1 MYRIHST
8 ILTRN
13 VRPFLFRIDSIAQ
26 FASVANVHYPHVYQR
41 FLDGVKLL
49 DFDLGW
55 MLSAS
60 CVVDIDFHDRLLF
73 VTLGP
78 IIALALLGLTYKIAV
93 GKNRRSQRAV
103 QNVKIKHLS
112 AVLLITFL
120 VYAYVS
126 SVLFQMFSCE
136 YLEDGKLYLRAD
148 YRIECD
154 SVKHKNLQVYAGF
167 MVMIYTVGIP
177 IFYAT
182 LLFKDRDVMNS
193 SETRPNNCSGIVPT
207 SSLWKPYKPS
217 VFYFEVIE
225 CIRRVVLAGVVV
237 FFNPNTTSQIA
248 VTLTLAFIFVV
259 ISESLDPYVSKWDTW
274 LSRIGHVVVFASVYV
289 ALLLRVDV
297 STKRHG
303 SQHTFEVILMLLNA
317 GMIAAIVIEALLMAC
332 ALEFWSRR
340 GQEDDIEPKSY
351 PRFRPMKWA
360 RGRIAPVEEDI
371 VEM

>member
-1 MYRIHST
+1 MYCIHST

-26 FASVANVHYPHVYQR
+26 FASVTNVHYPHVYQR

-60 CVVDIDFHDRLLF
+60 CVVDIDFHDRLFF

-93 GKNRRSQRAV
+93 GKNCRSQRAV
-103 QNVKIKHLS
+103 QNVQIKHLS
-112 AVLLITFL
+112 AVLLITSTFL

-126 SVLFQMFSCE
+126 SILFQMFSCE
-136 YLEDGKLYLRAD
+136 YLEDGKLYVRAD

-193 SETRPNNCSGIVPT
+193 SETRPNSCSGIVPT

-237 FFNPNTTSQIA
+237 F
-248 VTLTLAFIFVV
+248 LTPIRHLK
-259 ISESLDPYVSKWDTW
+259 SL
-274 LSRIGHVVVFASVYV
+274 
-289 ALLLRVDV
+289 
-297 STKRHG
+297 
-303 SQHTFEVILMLLNA
+303 
-317 GMIAAIVIEALLMAC
+317 
-332 ALEFWSRR
+332 
-340 GQEDDIEPKSY
+340 
-351 PRFRPMKWA
+351 
-360 RGRIAPVEEDI
+360 
-371 VEM
+371 